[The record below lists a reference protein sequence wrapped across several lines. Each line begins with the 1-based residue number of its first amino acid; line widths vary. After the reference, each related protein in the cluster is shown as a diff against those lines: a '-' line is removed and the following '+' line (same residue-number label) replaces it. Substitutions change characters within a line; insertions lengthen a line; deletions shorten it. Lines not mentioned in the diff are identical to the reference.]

1 MNTLFRQGLL
11 AALALSLAACGGSS
25 GSKKSTATG
34 NTTSSMASVTSSS
47 TTVLSST
54 ATTSS
59 SETSSISSP
68 GNSSSSATLSSTSS
82 VLNSSATN
90 VSSATSSAVAA
101 NLQGTAAIG
110 AAISGTVIAIDING
124 LASPA
129 ATTSAEGAFI
139 VDVTGMTAPFILT
152 ITGTSN
158 GKQVSLNSIASS
170 VGQTVNITPLTD
182 LIVSTAAGMPGA
194 SALAS
199 KCVPVNNQTPQECLD
214 FLTAATTANNL
225 SNAVTAVKNMIA
237 PLNTGNADPIT
248 SSFSADGTGMDKLLD
263 QIVMAPALNQ
273 GETASITLI
282 ATNTP
287 LGHVAMPAT
296 AGGTATPAVT
306 TPSDSQLELATS
318 AGDTFS
324 EIKTCLSSFN
334 ALYEGAEFTPPNA
347 TRVEEFFDGSFN
359 MGQSVNKDL
368 LVNVLSGEGE
378 LAFRGFGFFPSGF
391 TPYNMSQLSELE
403 ISTLSAD
410 LATEDVVSARETS
423 AIGFTNKLPTS
434 AWISV
439 RIASDAGLVSMK
451 MVKST
456 AYTGCPGGWKMAGTQ
471 HMDMHMN
478 ARITRDIDQQ
488 KKVSYRRT
496 WSVHIN
502 AADVEEEDA
511 RIARVVVSGPGFSH
525 FGGKAKPVGDKASIP
540 LINGGEFEVD
550 LIIDDETGYYQNSE
564 ELQSCQ
570 DLAASASDVPQGTFC
585 VDETQAAPGKI
596 YGWTFEDEAGNVLS
610 AFPFQVNA
618 VPISKAFAEA
628 NADALFA
635 RITQVTPP
643 TLSSL
648 NEAIANAVED
658 LEGLFSFS
666 YTQQQ
671 NVYGSHMDN
680 CHIILR
686 NAEYQVIFVA
696 ERNALGHESS
706 CTFTTDGLN
715 SGSLAKPQGAVSH
728 GSISVA
734 TSVLGNQAISSQ
746 PYPQQSLK

>member
-25 GSKKSTATG
+25 GSKKSTATS
-34 NTTSSMASVTSSS
+34 NTTSSLASVTSSS

-54 ATTSS
+54 ATISSS
-59 SETSSISSP
+59 SETSSVSSP

-82 VLNSSATN
+82 ALNSSATS
-90 VSSATSSAVAA
+90 VSSANSSAVAA

-199 KCVPVNNQTPQECLD
+199 KCVPINNQTPQECLD
-214 FLTAATTANNL
+214 FLAAATTANNL
-225 SNAVTAVKNMIA
+225 SNAVTVVKNMIA

-248 SSFSADGTGMDKLLD
+248 SSFNADGTGMDKLLD
-263 QIVMAPALNQ
+263 QIVMAPALNL
-273 GETASITLI
+273 GETATITLI

-287 LGHVAMPAT
+287 LGHVDMPAT
-296 AGGTATPAVT
+296 AGGTATTTVT

-318 AGDTFS
+318 AGDTFAQ
-324 EIKTCLSSFN
+324 IKTCLTSFN

-347 TRVEEFFDGSFN
+347 SRVEDFFDSSFN
-359 MGQSVNKDL
+359 MGQAVNKDL
-368 LVNVLSGEGE
+368 LVNALSGEGE

-391 TPYNMSQLSELE
+391 TPYNMSQLNELE

-410 LATEDVVSARETS
+410 LAAEDLVRTRETS
-423 AIGFTNKLPTS
+423 AIGFTDGHPSS
-434 AWISV
+434 AWVSV
-439 RIASDAGLVSMK
+439 RIASDSGLVSMK
-451 MVKST
+451 MVKGT

-478 ARITRDIDQQ
+478 ARISRDIDQQ

-511 RIARVVVSGPGFSH
+511 RTARVVVSGPGLSY
-525 FGGKAKPVGDKASIP
+525 FGGKAKPVGGKASIP

-550 LIIDDETGYYQNSE
+550 MIIDDATGYYQNSE

-570 DLAASASDVPQGTFC
+570 DLASQSDVPIDTFC

-596 YGWTFEDEAGNVLS
+596 YGWTFEDEAGNALS

-635 RITQVTPP
+635 KITQVTPP
-643 TLSSL
+643 TISSL
-648 NEAIANAVED
+648 NAAIADAIED

-686 NAEYQVIFVA
+686 NAEYQIIFVA

-706 CTFTTDGLN
+706 CTFTSDGLN
-715 SGSLAKPQGAVSH
+715 SGSLAKPQGVVSH

-746 PYPQQSLK
+746 PYPQ